1 MAIDLDRETAE
12 VAIDLFG
19 ENILYEG
26 EDHRAIVSI
35 ETVAD
40 LLRGYERT
48 VEQRVTISILTPEFP
63 TIVPG
68 ARVEVRGRSYVV
80 DQQLDAGGDPSIMTK
95 LVLR

>member
-12 VAIDLFG
+12 VAMDMFG

-26 EDHRAIVSI
+26 AEQRAIVSV
-35 ETVAD
+35 ETVE
-40 LLRGYERT
+40 LSGYERT
-48 VEQRVTISILTPEFP
+48 VEQRMTISILTPEFP

-68 ARVEVRGRSYVV
+68 AQVEVRGRSYVV
-80 DQQLDAGGDPSIMTK
+80 DQQLDAGGDPSIMAK